1 MLEPPETDTDSKRYY
16 LDIAGRGTE
25 GKVFLDE
32 HHSHFILVNDS
43 QAPDQFGTVHSPSQA
58 RGL

>member
-1 MLEPPETDTDSKRYY
+1 MLEPLKADTGSKRYY
-16 LDIAGRGTE
+16 LDIAGGDKK
-25 GKVFLDE
+25 GKASLDE

-43 QAPDQFGTVHSPSQA
+43 QVPYKFGKVHSPSQA

>member
-1 MLEPPETDTDSKRYY
+1 MLEPAADTDSKRKYY
-16 LDIAGRGTE
+16 LEIAE
-25 GKVFLDE
+25 GDPGGKQVLDE

-43 QAPDQFGTVHSPSQA
+43 IADYGKVHSPSKA

>member
-1 MLEPPETDTDSKRYY
+1 MLEPPTADTDSKRYY
-16 LDIAGRGTE
+16 LDIARGDTE

-43 QAPDQFGTVHSPSQA
+43 QAPEKFGKVHSPSQA